1 MNHENEISLSVRR
14 ALLMGAAV
22 AAGSTVSLPR
32 CGARRTRTAQADETV
47 DTVVVTGSR
56 IRRVDAETANPVFVI
71 DSAAIAA
78 SGVSTIG
85 DLVQQIPAISG
96 AATNPQVNNGGG
108 NGDSN
113 IELRGLDPARTLVLL
128 NGRRIG
134 VLGLDTGARR
144 REHHSAEPHRASGR
158 PEGRRRRDLRLRRHR
173 RRGELHHQAG
183 LHGTRI
189 NLQYGQTDRSDGDR
203 QEAEVTFGIN
213 GDSGNLVAGGRFNRQ
228 DEVRRAIAPS
238 PSTRRTS
245 TAPSS
250 MAARAAT

>member
-1 MNHENEISLSVRR
+1 MNHENEIALSVRR

-22 AAGSTVSLPR
+22 AAGSTVSLP
-32 CGARRTRTAQADETV
+32 AAAQDETAQADETV

-113 IELRGLDPARTLVLL
+113 IELRGLDPAAHPRP
-128 NGRRIG
+128 
-134 VLGLDTGARR
+134 AEWPPRR
-144 REHHSAEPHRASGR
+144 RPR
-158 PEGRRRRDLRLRRHR
+158 PE
-173 RRGELHHQAG
+173 
-183 LHGTRI
+183 TR
-189 NLQYGQTDRSDGDR
+189 
-203 QEAEVTFGIN
+203 
-213 GDSGNLVAGGRFNRQ
+213 
-228 DEVRRAIAPS
+228 APS
-238 PSTRRTS
+238 TS
-245 TAPSS
+245 TSF
-250 MAARAAT
+250 R